1 MRLATFN
8 VENLFARAKALGA
21 TSLGESN
28 PVLAAFERFNTVSA
42 KLAYEPADNAAMLED
57 LQTLEIL
64 RRSAAGNLRM
74 NTQPFSAW
82 ALLRKN
88 RGDFISQP
96 PLGQRGDRRRRT
108 QRLDRLG
115 RAHH

>member
-8 VENLFARAKALGA
+8 VENLFARAKALRA
-21 TSLGESN
+21 TSLGEAN

-42 KLAYEPADNAAMLED
+42 RVTYEPADQAAMLKD
-57 LQTLEIL
+57 LETLEIL

-82 ALLRKN
+82 ALLREN
-88 RGDFISQP
+88 RGDFIKQP
-96 PLGQRGDRRRRT
+96 RSGSVEIVAK
-108 QRLDRLG
+108 G
-115 RAHH
+115 RK